1 MNGIPIRNLLIG
13 LAMVATAIMGLTLNA
28 ESLVVNHGPKIDLE
42 TMIPKQFGD
51 WRLDGAI
58 IPTSASPEQ
67 EELLKQIYSQILTRT
82 YVDNRGY
89 RVMLSVVYGDGID
102 KQLDVHRPEVCYPA
116 QGFKVSENTDLVI
129 HTLFGGLPVRRLVAT
144 NGQRIEP
151 ISYWIKVGDKAV
163 SSAFERKMTKIKQVL
178 TGRADSGMLARVS
191 TIDTDQVLAYKEQEA
206 FINAMLQAMPEDQRK
221 QLVGDQKV
229 ELTIAKDIK

>member
-1 MNGIPIRNLLIG
+1 MNGIPIKNVLIG
-13 LAMVATAIMGLTLNA
+13 FVMIVTAIIGFTLNA

-42 TMIPKQFGD
+42 SIIPKQFGD
-51 WRLDGAI
+51 WHQDSAI
-58 IPTSASPEQ
+58 IPVTASPEQ
-67 EELLKQIYSQILTRT
+67 EELLKQIYSQNLTRT
-82 YVDNRGY
+82 YVDNHGY

-102 KQLDVHRPEVCYPA
+102 KQLDVHRPEVCYVA
-116 QGFKVSENTDLVI
+116 QGFKVSDYTDLVI
-129 HTLFGGLPVRRLVAT
+129 HTLFGRLPVRRLVAT

-163 SSAFERKMTKIKQVL
+163 GSAFERKMTKIKQVL
-178 TGRADSGMLARVS
+178 TGRADSGLLARVS

-221 QLVGDQKV
+221 QLVGDQQV
-229 ELTIAKDIK
+229 ELTIAKDIR